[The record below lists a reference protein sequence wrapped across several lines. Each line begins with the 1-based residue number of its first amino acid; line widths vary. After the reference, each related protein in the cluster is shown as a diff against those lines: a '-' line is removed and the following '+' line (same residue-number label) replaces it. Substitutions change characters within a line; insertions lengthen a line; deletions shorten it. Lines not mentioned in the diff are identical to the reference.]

1 MTVTFLLTALA
12 GLLILFFG
20 RQLFWL
26 FVAIIGFAFTFELV
40 PRFLPD
46 QPEWFVL
53 LLAVLA
59 GLVGAVLA
67 IFLQYVA
74 AGIAGFLAGA
84 YVALTLLQLAGDP
97 DPTVEW
103 IAAIIGGAV
112 GAILVL
118 LLYDWALI
126 VLSAVTGASI
136 LVQLFEVEPGLRF
149 VLLAVLALAGIIVQ
163 AAMLRRGGPT
173 IVQRRI
179 RRAS

>member
-1 MTVTFLLTALA
+1 MNVTLILTAVA
-12 GLLILFFG
+12 GLLVLLFG

-26 FVAIIGFAFTFELV
+26 FVAIVGFAFTFELV

-46 QPEWFVL
+46 QPELFVL

-74 AGIAGFLAGA
+74 AGIAGFLGGA
-84 YVALTLLQLAGDP
+84 YLALILLPYLGELG
-97 DPTVEW
+97 PTVEW
-103 IAAIIGGAV
+103 VAAIVGGVV

-126 VLSAVTGASI
+126 ILSAAIGASM
-136 LVQLFEVEPGLRF
+136 LVQLLEVDASLRV
-149 VLLAVLALAGIIVQ
+149 VLWAGLALVGIIAQ
-163 AAMLRRGGPT
+163 AIMLRRSGRP
-173 IVQRRI
+173 VVRRRL
-179 RRAS
+179 RRVS